1 MASMSE
7 PRSAAAPLDEQRAGK
22 SSEEVAEGAELVAR
36 LRASLLLQRLE
47 ALENEIP

>member
-7 PRSAAAPLDEQRAGK
+7 PRSAAARLDEQWAGT
-22 SSEEVAEGAELVAR
+22 SPEEVAKGAQLVAR

-47 ALENEIP
+47 ELEN